1 MDKISAGFIG
11 LGNIGTP
18 MARRILGAGYPL
30 VVFDVRAEQMA
41 ALAKGG
47 AKTARSAAD
56 VATRSDVVL
65 LSLPTSREV
74 EQVTLGEEGVAAGAR
89 RGLIVVDL
97 TSGDPKR
104 TASICARL
112 AERGVTMLDAGVS
125 GGVYGAEAGTLGI
138 MVGGDAQA
146 LERVRPVLQQIG
158 SNIFHLGPSGAG
170 HLTKALN
177 NYLALTNFLTSLEA
191 LAVATKAGLD
201 PAVVT
206 DAINASGG
214 SSWVMQKRI
223 PNFVLKGDFSFRGG
237 MAIDLTVKDLAAAC
251 QAARE
256 RGVPTPIADLVHEL
270 YVRFQNEMGAKTP
283 SAGIARAYDRWAGR
297 PIRDSGHR

>member
-1 MDKISAGFIG
+1 MIPVGFIG

-18 MARRILGAGYPL
+18 MARRVLRAGYPL

-41 ALAKGG
+41 ALSKDG
-47 AKTARSAAD
+47 ATPARSPSD
-56 VATRSDVVL
+56 VAARSEVVL

-74 EQVTLGEEGVAAGAR
+74 EQVTLGEEGVASGAR

-97 TSGDPKR
+97 TSGEPKR
-104 TASICARL
+104 TANICARL

-146 LERVRPVLQQIG
+146 LERVRPVLQHIG

-177 NYLALTNFLTSLEA
+177 NYLALTNFLTALEA

-214 SSWVMQKRI
+214 SSWVLQKRI

-256 RGVPTPIADLVHEL
+256 QGVPTPIADLVHDM
-270 YVRFQNEMGAKTP
+270 YVRFGNEMGAKTP
-283 SAGIARAYDRWAGR
+283 SAGIARAYDRWAGK
-297 PIRDSGHR
+297 PIRDSEHR

>member
-1 MDKISAGFIG
+1 MIPVGFIG

-18 MARRILGAGYPL
+18 MARRVLRAGYPL

-41 ALAKGG
+41 ALSKDG
-47 AKTARSAAD
+47 ATPARSPSD
-56 VATRSDVVL
+56 VAARSEVVL

-74 EQVTLGEEGVAAGAR
+74 EQVTLGEEGVASGAR

-97 TSGDPKR
+97 TSGEPKR
-104 TASICARL
+104 TANICARL

-138 MVGGDAQA
+138 MVGGDTQA
-146 LERVRPVLQQIG
+146 LERVRPVLQHIG

-177 NYLALTNFLTSLEA
+177 NYLALTNFLTALEA

-214 SSWVMQKRI
+214 SSWVLQKRI

-256 RGVPTPIADLVHEL
+256 QGVPTPIADLVHDM
-270 YVRFQNEMGAKTP
+270 YVRFGNEMGAKTP
-283 SAGIARAYDRWAGR
+283 SAGIARAYDRWAGK
-297 PIRDSGHR
+297 PIRDSEHR